1 MTEPRYENRAD
12 GAAERDRD
20 HVDDPGRVDRGDGR
34 GRVDAAGRG
43 GVEARR
49 GNWAATAAL
58 VCGVAGLITLFLFP
72 PLGLLLALV
81 AVVLG
86 IMGLAKARD
95 PYVGGMGQAIAGL
108 VTGAIV
114 LVLTALL
121 IWGITALFENSDF
134 QEQLQNQI
142 NQLQEESG
150 G

>member
-1 MTEPRYENRAD
+1 MIEPRNEDRTD
-12 GAAERDRD
+12 RPVQRDRD
-20 HVDDPGRVDRGDGR
+20 HVDDPGRADRGDDR
-34 GRVDAAGRG
+34 GRVDDAGRG

-72 PLGLLLALV
+72 PLGLVLALV
-81 AVVLG
+81 SVVLG

-95 PYVGGMGQAIAGL
+95 PYVGGTGQAIAGL

-121 IWGITALFENSDF
+121 IWGITALFQNSDF

-142 NQLQEESG
+142 NQMQEETG